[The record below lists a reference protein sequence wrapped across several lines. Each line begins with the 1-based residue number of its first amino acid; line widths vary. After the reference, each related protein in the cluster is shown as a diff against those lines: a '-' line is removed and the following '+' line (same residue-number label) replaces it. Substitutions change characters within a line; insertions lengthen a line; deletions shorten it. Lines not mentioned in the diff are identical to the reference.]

1 MRCSLRGAPRRVLFS
16 VLVMLSSLAGAT
28 AVAAHTDAASPVPSG
43 QAMPT
48 TSPAGWK
55 TVFTDDFNTPYALG
69 RFPISAAAKWGAYV
83 GGDSIGHGT
92 YSPTRVLSVHDGYLN
107 VNLHTE
113 AGKPLVGAVKP
124 HVALPQTYGRYAIRW
139 RASKASGYKQVF
151 LLWPDSGVRAEGEI
165 DFPERNLDSS
175 NIAGFLHRKNAVKS
189 QGWMFAPAD
198 SSLWHTTV
206 IEWKPGLVEFFLDGV
221 KTYSSMIGVPNT
233 PFHLVLQNET
243 QMNAGAPMPA
253 ANVSANVQIDWV
265 QISAR
270 AS

>member
-1 MRCSLRGAPRRVLFS
+1 MRSLRRASRRAFALA
-16 VLVMLSSLAGAT
+16 LVTLSSLAGAT
-28 AVAAHTDAASPVPSG
+28 AIAAHTDAAAVTPSG
-43 QAMPT
+43 VAMPT
-48 TSPAGWK
+48 TSPTGWK

-69 RFPISAAAKWGAYV
+69 SFPTSATSKWGAYT
-83 GGDSIGHGT
+83 GLDSIKHGT
-92 YSPTRVLSVHDGYLN
+92 YSPTRVLSVHDGFLN

-124 HVALPQTYGRYAIRW
+124 RVATPQTYGRYAIRW
-139 RASKASGYKQVF
+139 RASKAAGYKQVF

-165 DFPERNLDSS
+165 DFPERNLDSL
-175 NIAGFLHRKNAVKS
+175 NIAGFLHRKDAVKS

-221 KTYSSMIGVPNT
+221 KTYSSNIGVPNT